1 MNFQNDDDW
10 PVSATGFSTKKLLM
24 TKNHKLIKNNQK

>member
-10 PVSATGFSTKKLLM
+10 PVFDTGFSTQKFPM